1 MTKRLTVLLA
11 AILMLLCG
19 CAENKALTVRE
30 YSDELD
36 RCWGEFL
43 TATAEWTK
51 YAPETYPYSG
61 EDVKGL
67 KETVSR
73 RKKALDDIVKI
84 NPPEKYAERHKELVK
99 SLDYEYEWNMAA
111 LKLTDAK
118 SAEDADRLGNDI
130 AEIVDSIPEGESLPS
145 VYMFL
150 HKYLKEELG
159 G

>member
-36 RCWGEFL
+36 CCWGEFL

-67 KETVSR
+67 KETISR
-73 RKKALDDIVKI
+73 RKKALDDIAKI

-99 SLDYEYEWNMAA
+99 SLDYEYEWNKAA
-111 LKLTDAK
+111 LKLADAK

-150 HKYLKEELG
+150 HKDLKEELG

>member
-19 CAENKALTVRE
+19 CAGNKELTVQE
-30 YSDELD
+30 YSDELY

-51 YAPETYPYSG
+51 YAPETYPYSD

-73 RKKALDDIVKI
+73 REKALDDLARI
-84 NPPEKYAERHKELVK
+84 NPPEKYAERHKALVK
-99 SLDYEYEWNMAA
+99 SLDYEYKWNKAA
-111 LKLTDAK
+111 LDLADAK

-130 AEIVDSIPEGESLPS
+130 AEIVDSIPEGGSLPS

-150 HKYLKEELG
+150 YKDLKEELG